1 MERVRMWILCCPEH
15 VEMAL
20 DDAVDHQQVA
30 PHIDDVHHVA
40 QLSEMPEIAKRVC
53 RYCGRVATYV
63 VWAPPDGED
72 TKPEPETEKR

>member
-1 MERVRMWILCCPEH
+1 METVRVWILCCPEH
-15 VEMAL
+15 VEQAL

-40 QLSEMPEIAKRVC
+40 QVRGMPEIAKRAC

-63 VWAPPDGED
+63 VWAPPTGED
-72 TKPEPETEKR
+72 AKPGEETEKR